1 MRRSEPVSKS
11 LGTVPFCRVG
21 GTKGDCPLLRGRL
34 ADRLSTLWGWRLLP
48 TLFLIGVAIVVSR
61 PTAGAN
67 PATNSGQSSPATEH
81 STAEAPKAV
90 IVAKVDGQ
98 PIFDLE
104 VDRAL
109 RMLPPGA
116 VGEKGAA
123 AVRAAVLSQ
132 LIDRRLV
139 QAALQQEHIAA
150 GPEEVDLELT
160 RLKTE
165 LGRSKQTLNE
175 FLAKAGQ
182 TETVL
187 RAELAWQL
195 TWQQYLR
202 RHTTDEA
209 LEAYFKAHH
218 REFDG
223 TELRVS
229 HILFRP
235 TTAGDEAAVMALVK
249 EAGEVRRRIQAGEIK
264 FADAAEKYSAGPSR
278 HQGGDLGF
286 MPRHGVMVEPF
297 ARAAFALDK
306 GDISPPIATVFG
318 IHLIT
323 VTDIKPGD
331 KKLADVRDAV
341 HEAVAK
347 ELFEQLAAKQR
358 GQAKLEF
365 TGNGPYFKPG
375 TTELVVPTAK

>member
-1 MRRSEPVSKS
+1 MRRSIM
-11 LGTVPFCRVG
+11 
-21 GTKGDCPLLRGRL
+21 
-34 ADRLSTLWGWRLLP
+34 WGWRLLA
-48 TLFLIGVAIVVSR
+48 TLLLIGLAIAVSR
-61 PTAGAN
+61 PTSGAN
-67 PATNSGQSSPATEH
+67 PAANSGQSPPASER
-81 STAEAPKAV
+81 SKAEAPKAV
-90 IVAKVDGQ
+90 IVARVDGQ
-98 PIFDLE
+98 PIFDIE

-109 RMLPPGA
+109 GSLAAGA
-116 VGEKGAA
+116 AGEKGTAA
-123 AVRAAVLSQ
+123 LRAAVLGQ

-139 QAALQQEHIAA
+139 QSALHQEHVAA
-150 GPEEVDLELT
+150 APEEVELELA

-165 LGRSKQTLNE
+165 LNRSKQTLNE

-187 RAELAWQL
+187 RGELAWQL

-235 TTAGDEAAVMALVK
+235 MTAGDEAAVMALFK
-249 EAGEVRRRIQAGEIK
+249 EAEEVRRRIQAGEIK

-297 ARAAFALDK
+297 ARAAFALNK
-306 GDISPPIATVFG
+306 GDISPPVATVFG

-323 VTDIKPGD
+323 VIDIKPGE
-331 KKLADVRDAV
+331 KKLADVRDAA

-347 ELFEQLAAKQR
+347 ELFEQLAGKQR
-358 GQAKLEF
+358 GTAKLEF
-365 TGNGPYFKPG
+365 TGNGPYFQPG
-375 TTELVVPTAK
+375 TTELVVPTGK

>member
-1 MRRSEPVSKS
+1 MRRS
-11 LGTVPFCRVG
+11 T
-21 GTKGDCPLLRGRL
+21 TW
-34 ADRLSTLWGWRLLP
+34 AWRLLA
-48 TLFLIGVAIVVSR
+48 TLLLIGLAVAVSR
-61 PTAGAN
+61 PASGAD
-67 PATNSGQSSPATEH
+67 PGGTGQRSRPVPGQLAADSTQPPGASEH
-81 STAEAPKAV
+81 SKVEPPKTA
-90 IVAKVDGQ
+90 IVARVDGQ
-98 PIFDLE
+98 PIFDIE

-109 RMLPPGA
+109 RSLPPGA
-116 VGEKGAA
+116 AGEKGAA
-123 AVRAAVLSQ
+123 ALRAAVLSQ

-150 GPEEVDLELT
+150 GPEEIDLELT

-187 RAELAWQL
+187 RGELAWQL

-202 RHTTDEA
+202 RHTTNEA

-235 TTAGDEAAVMALVK
+235 MTAGDEAAVMALFK
-249 EAGEVRRRIQAGEIK
+249 EAEEVRRRIQAGEIK
-264 FADAAEKYSAGPSR
+264 FAAAAEKYSAGPSR

-297 ARAAFALDK
+297 ARAAFALNK
-306 GDISPPIATVFG
+306 GDLSPPVATVFG

-323 VTDIKPGD
+323 VTDIKTGE

-347 ELFEQLAAKQR
+347 ELFDQLAAKQR

-375 TTELVVPTAK
+375 TTELVVPTGK

>member
-1 MRRSEPVSKS
+1 MRRSEPVRKPP
-11 LGTVPFCRVG
+11 GTVPFFGVG
-21 GTKGDCPLLRGRL
+21 GAKGGCPLFRRQL
-34 ADRLSTLWGWRLLP
+34 ADKLSTLWGWRLLA
-48 TLFLIGVAIVVSR
+48 TLLLIGLAGVVSR

-67 PATNSGQSSPATEH
+67 PATNSGQSPPATERA
-81 STAEAPKAV
+81 TAEHPKAV

-98 PIFDLE
+98 PIFDIE
-104 VDRAL
+104 IDRAL

-139 QAALQQEHIAA
+139 QKQPCKQEHIAA

-187 RAELAWQL
+187 RGELAWQL

-235 TTAGDEAAVMALVK
+235 TTAGDDAAVMALVK
-249 EAGEVRRRIQAGEIK
+249 EAGEVRRRLQGGEIK
-264 FADAAEKYSAGPSR
+264 FTDAAEKYSAGPEPAPRRRSGL
-278 HQGGDLGF
+278 HAAAW
-286 MPRHGVMVEPF
+286 RHG
-297 ARAAFALDK
+297 RA
-306 GDISPPIATVFG
+306 IRPRR
-318 IHLIT
+318 
-323 VTDIKPGD
+323 
-331 KKLADVRDAV
+331 VRTR
-341 HEAVAK
+341 
-347 ELFEQLAAKQR
+347 Q
-358 GQAKLEF
+358 G
-365 TGNGPYFKPG
+365 
-375 TTELVVPTAK
+375 

>member
-1 MRRSEPVSKS
+1 MRRSSM
-11 LGTVPFCRVG
+11 
-21 GTKGDCPLLRGRL
+21 
-34 ADRLSTLWGWRLLP
+34 WGWRLLA
-48 TLFLIGVAIVVSR
+48 TLLLIGLAIVVSR

-67 PATNSGQSSPATEH
+67 PATSSGQSSPAAER

-90 IVAKVDGQ
+90 VVAKVDGQ
-98 PIFDLE
+98 PIFDIE

-139 QAALQQEHIAA
+139 QAALQQEHVAA
-150 GPEEVDLELT
+150 GPEEIDLELT
-160 RLKTE
+160 RLKAE

-249 EAGEVRRRIQAGEIK
+249 EAGEVRRRIQAGEVK

-375 TTELVVPTAK
+375 TTELVVPAGK